1 MSQFQHTEVIESLIQ
16 EGRRGEAVER
26 HNLHVE
32 QTFARARAGER
43 INLTDLIAAKQILIE
58 TAEGLPP
65 S

>member
-1 MSQFQHTEVIESLIQ
+1 MSQFQHTEAIESLIQ
-16 EGRRGEAVER
+16 EGRREEAVER
-26 HNLHVE
+26 HNLHIK
-32 QTFARARAGER
+32 QTFAQARAGEC